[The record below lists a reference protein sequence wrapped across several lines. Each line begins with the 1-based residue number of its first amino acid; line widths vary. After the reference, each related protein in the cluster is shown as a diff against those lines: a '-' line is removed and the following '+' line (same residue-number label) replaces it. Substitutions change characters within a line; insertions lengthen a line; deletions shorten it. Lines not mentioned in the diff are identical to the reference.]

1 MKLADAVNAAYQ
13 RKWSMANNFTVQ
25 IDLKGSQIAAVGQF
39 AEDINLSIISIKT
52 PDISN
57 SGIEAFIANGWRVH
71 NGKDNLY
78 RFSMTFRDYDQ
89 MALYHKFQNMY
100 RVTKEN
106 YFNEVAFDVIL
117 YKDADWHDESQR
129 QIVRL
134 EDAIIDGVSNLDFNN
149 TSESAVAEFTVEFK
163 CITPHF

>member
-13 RKWSMANNFTVQ
+13 RKWSMSNNFTVQ

-39 AEDINLSIISIKT
+39 SEDINLSIVSIKT

-57 SGIEAFIANGWRVH
+57 AGIEGFIANGWRVH

-78 RFSMTFRDYDQ
+78 RFNITFRDYDQ

-100 RVTKEN
+100 RTTKEF
-106 YFNEVAFDVIL
+106 YFDEVAFDVIL
-117 YKDADWHDESQR
+117 YKDADWHNESQR

-134 EDAIIDGVSNLDFNN
+134 EDTIIDSVSNLDFSN
-149 TSESAVAEFTVEFK
+149 TSDAAVAEFTVEFK